1 MRPIIIYILITFAL
15 SALYS
20 CGKQQTGS
28 DTNKN
33 DSSFDF
39 TLFYHVNESNECIY
53 DAHRKVPLGKMV
65 TLDDL
70 DNLFGEPFVCNTVK
84 QALGNRSLYEQE
96 FDVAKFLPTEVGDT
110 LVMMRRLYGKEG
122 NWIIWIDLEVQES
135 DSLRVLNFIAYDNSQ
150 VDI

>member
-1 MRPIIIYILITFAL
+1 MRPLFYILIAFVI

-20 CGKQQTGS
+20 CGKRQTGS

-39 TLFYHVNESNECIY
+39 TLFYRVNESDKYIY
-53 DAHRKVPLGKMV
+53 DAHRNVPLGKMI
-65 TLDDL
+65 TLEDL
-70 DNLFGEPFVCNTVK
+70 DNLFGDPFVCNTVK
-84 QALGNRSLYEQE
+84 QTLDNWSLYEQE
-96 FDVAKFLPTEVGDT
+96 TKVAEFLPTEVGDT
-110 LVMMRRLYGKEG
+110 LLMMRRIYGKEG

-150 VDI
+150 IDI